1 MCFLGVRLPPSARTW
16 VYDVLFAE
24 RHPPYGGGMADE
36 HDTELLVRDARI
48 LSLDPAYD
56 GRVSS
61 VRVVGERIA
70 AVTDSG
76 LLAPGPRALEIPA
89 AGATLVPM
97 LDATVLSEH
106 PERDGSPVP
115 NPGSQAS
122 FVVVTGGVTRSAA
135 LHQLVVTPGHLV
147 LAVVDGKIVARD
159 GAPIVDSRAHAD
171 AVGALDPRWGTW
183 VDRTD
188 YLHQH
193 LHSTGRYD
201 ETRAGRR
208 NAYTGAFWL
217 YRNRIVYLDD
227 SGFWAFGRFVDE
239 ELHHA
244 GFVMER
250 N

>member
-1 MCFLGVRLPPSARTW
+1 
-16 VYDVLFAE
+16 
-24 RHPPYGGGMADE
+24 MADE
-36 HDTELLVRDARI
+36 HDTELLVRDVRI

-61 VRVVGERIA
+61 VRVVGERIT
-70 AVTDSG
+70 AVTDSELPAG
-76 LLAPGPRALEIPA
+76 SQTLEIPA
-89 AGATLVPM
+89 AGATLVPL

-122 FVVVTGGVTRSAA
+122 FVVVAGGVTRSAA
-135 LHQLVVTPGHLV
+135 LHQLVVTPERLV
-147 LAVVDGKIVARD
+147 LAVVDGQIVARD
-159 GAPIVDSRAHAD
+159 GEPIVDSRAHAD

-183 VDRTD
+183 VDRTG

-193 LHSTGRYD
+193 LRSAGRYD
-201 ETRAGRR
+201 ETRAGRP
-208 NAYTGAFWL
+208 NAYMGAFWL
-217 YRNRIVYLDD
+217 YRDRIVYLDD

-244 GFVMER
+244 GFVMEPA
-250 N
+250 

>member
-1 MCFLGVRLPPSARTW
+1 M
-16 VYDVLFAE
+16 E
-24 RHPPYGGGMADE
+24 DE

-61 VRVVGERIA
+61 IRVVGERIA
-70 AVTDSG
+70 AVADAG
-76 LLAPGPRALEIPA
+76 LAAGSPALEIPA
-89 AGATLVPM
+89 AGATLVPL

-106 PERDGSPVP
+106 PGRDGSPVP
-115 NPGSQAS
+115 TPGSQAS
-122 FVVVTGGVTRSAA
+122 FVVVAGGVTRSAA
-135 LHQLVVTPGHLV
+135 LHQLVVAPEHLV
-147 LAVVDGKIVARD
+147 LAVVDGQIVARD
-159 GAPIVDSRAHAD
+159 GEPIVDSRAHAD

-183 VDRTD
+183 VDRTG

-193 LHSTGRYD
+193 LHSIGRYD

-208 NAYTGAFWL
+208 NAYMGAFWL

>member
-1 MCFLGVRLPPSARTW
+1 MT
-16 VYDVLFAE
+16 
-24 RHPPYGGGMADE
+24 AD
-36 HDTELLVRDARI
+36 HDTELLVRDVRI

-61 VRVVGERIA
+61 LRVVGERIA

-76 LLAPGPRALEIPA
+76 LAAGAQTLEIPA
-89 AGATLVPM
+89 AGATLVPL

-106 PERDGSPVP
+106 PDRDGCAVP

-122 FVVVTGGVTRSAA
+122 FVVVTGGVTRTAA
-135 LHQLVVTPGHLV
+135 LHQLVVTPERLL
-147 LAVVDGKIVARD
+147 LAVVDGQIVARD
-159 GAPIVDSRAHAD
+159 GEPIVDSRAHAN

-183 VDRTD
+183 VDRTG

-201 ETRAGRR
+201 ETRAGRP

-217 YRNRIVYLDD
+217 YRDRIVYLDD
-227 SGFWAFGRFVDE
+227 SGFWAFGRFVGE

-244 GFVMER
+244 GFVMEPA
-250 N
+250 

>member
-1 MCFLGVRLPPSARTW
+1 M
-16 VYDVLFAE
+16 E
-24 RHPPYGGGMADE
+24 DE

-61 VRVVGERIA
+61 IRVVGERIA
-70 AVTDSG
+70 AVADAG
-76 LLAPGPRALEIPA
+76 LAAGSPALEIPA
-89 AGATLVPM
+89 AGATLVPL

-106 PERDGSPVP
+106 PGRDGSPVP
-115 NPGSQAS
+115 TPGSQAS
-122 FVVVTGGVTRSAA
+122 FVVVAGGVTRSAA
-135 LHQLVVTPGHLV
+135 LHQLVVAPEHLV
-147 LAVVDGKIVARD
+147 LAVVDGQIVARD
-159 GAPIVDSRAHAD
+159 GEPIVDSRAHAD

-193 LHSTGRYD
+193 LHSIGRYD

-208 NAYTGAFWL
+208 NAYMGAFWL